1 MSKIYAIYPKCREN
15 LLGQEVSNQKNKKN
29 KKKIV
34 TKNEKKQI
42 RKNGLGVSVL
52 FQVCVKTIIHE
63 TVFLKSWNT
72 FPQHTHLF

>member
-1 MSKIYAIYPKCREN
+1 MQYIQNVEKIY
-15 LLGQEVSNQKNKKN
+15 LVKKSVIKKIKKK

>member
-1 MSKIYAIYPKCREN
+1 MQYIQNVEKMSLVKKSVIKKI
-15 LLGQEVSNQKNKKN
+15 KKN
-29 KKKIV
+29 KKIA

-42 RKNGLGVSVL
+42 RKNGMGVSVL

-63 TVFLKSWNT
+63 TVTLRSWNT